1 MVSEVRDA
9 RHARKRV
16 PADAQRAEHD
26 PKGPKVNR
34 RIASAAPQLLGR
46 HVRQSADVRRR
57 GLAVRRAR
65 GTEARAAEVA
75 EQHVQGPVRVPDQ
88 DVLQLEVAVDDA
100 SRVQE
105 TQRVKDLGRGAP
117 RDRFGRRA
125 VSYDVQQRAAFGL
138 LHHDVVRGGRE
149 DDLVALH
156 YL

>member
-1 MVSEVRDA
+1 M
-9 RHARKRV
+9 
-16 PADAQRAEHD
+16 
-26 PKGPKVNR
+26 
-34 RIASAAPQLLGR
+34 
-46 HVRQSADVRRR
+46 RRR

-138 LHHDVVRGGRE
+138 FHHDVVRGGRE